1 MQFHSR
7 RSARSDLR
15 ASDRSRFA
23 GINSPIL
30 PPSRPFSSPSRTSR
44 IVGSVLVRL
53 PAFALACVLVALSS
67 YALRLLFGF

>member
-1 MQFHSR
+1 MKT
-7 RSARSDLR
+7 RSGRSDLR

-30 PPSRPFSSPSRTSR
+30 PPARPFSTPSRTSR
-44 IVGSVLVRL
+44 IVGSILIRL
-53 PAFALACVLVALSS
+53 PAFALACVLIALSA